1 MTAERTSTAAI
12 VVIGNEIL
20 SGKITDSNSGFLARA
35 LRRAGVSLERIFVIP
50 DDVEVIS
57 STVAA
62 AAAGYD
68 LVFTSGGIGPTHDDL
83 TIEGIAGAFQL
94 PVVEDATLRGA
105 IAKVAGEKAP
115 SAAMLRMALIPEGA
129 ELVGGDG
136 DFFPTVRVRNV
147 YVLPGVPEIFER
159 KVERLGERFQSTPF
173 HLRQVFV
180 NVYET
185 VIAEHLNA
193 TLAAFPALL
202 LGSYPKLS
210 HPEYRVRLTLES
222 KDEAYLD
229 RALADLLG
237 RLPPEQVVR
246 VE

>member
-1 MTAERTSTAAI
+1 M

-20 SGKITDSNSGFLARA
+20 SGKINDSNSGFLARA
-35 LRRAGVSLERIFVIP
+35 LRKAGVALERIHVIP
-50 DDVEVIS
+50 DDVGAIAEA
-57 STVAA
+57 VATA
-62 AAAGYD
+62 ARAYD

-83 TIEGIAGAFQL
+83 TIQGIARAFGL
-94 PVVEDATLRGA
+94 DVVEDRTLRAA
-105 IAKVAGEKAP
+105 IERVAGGKP
-115 SAAMLRMALIPEGA
+115 SPAMLRMALIPAGA

-159 KVERLGERFQSTPF
+159 KVERLEERFRGRPF
-173 HLRQVFV
+173 HLRQVYV

-185 VIAEHLNA
+185 VIAEHLDA

-229 RALADLLG
+229 RALADLLA
-237 RLPPEQVVR
+237 RLPVDTVVR
-246 VE
+246 VEP

>member
-1 MTAERTSTAAI
+1 MTAERTTTAAI

-20 SGKITDSNSGFLARA
+20 SGKITDSNSAFLAKT
-35 LRRAGVSLERIFVIP
+35 LRRAGVALERIIVIP
-50 DDVEVIS
+50 DSVDVIAE
-57 STVAA
+57 TVAT
-62 AAAGYD
+62 AAGSFD

-83 TIEGIAGAFQL
+83 TIQGIAKAFDL
-94 PVVEDATLRGA
+94 GVVEDRTLRAA
-105 IAKVAGEKAP
+105 IERVAGATP
-115 SAAMLRMALIPEGA
+115 SAAMLKMAEIPSGA
-129 ELVGGDG
+129 ELVGGEG

-159 KVERLGERFQSTPF
+159 KVSDLGDRFRTAPF

-180 NVYET
+180 SVYET
-185 VIAEHLNA
+185 AIAEHLDA

-222 KDEAYLD
+222 KDESYLE
-229 RALADLLG
+229 RALADLLA
-237 RLPPEQVVR
+237 RLPAEYVVR
-246 VE
+246 VER

>member
-1 MTAERTSTAAI
+1 MAAERTTTAAI

-20 SGKITDSNSGFLARA
+20 SGKITDSNSGYLARA
-35 LRRAGVSLERIFVIP
+35 LRKAGVALERIYVIP
-50 DDVEVIS
+50 DEIAVIAES
-57 STVAA
+57 VAGA
-62 AAAGYD
+62 ARTYD

-83 TIEGIAGAFQL
+83 TIQGIARAFGL
-94 PVVEDATLRGA
+94 PVVEDTTLRQA
-105 IAKVAGEKAP
+105 IERVAGGKP
-115 SAAMLRMALIPEGA
+115 SPAMLRMALIPAGA

-159 KVERLGERFQSTPF
+159 KVERLGERFRGSPF
-173 HLRQVFV
+173 HLRQVYV
-180 NVYET
+180 RVYET
-185 VIAEHLNA
+185 VIAEHLDA

-222 KDEAYLD
+222 KDAAYLE

-237 RLPPEQVVR
+237 RLPADAVVR
-246 VE
+246 VES

>member
-1 MTAERTSTAAI
+1 MSAERTSTAAI

-20 SGKITDSNSGFLARA
+20 SGKITDSNSGFLARV
-35 LRRAGVSLERIFVIP
+35 LRRSGVALERIVVIP
-50 DDVEVIS
+50 DVIDVIAD
-57 STVAA
+57 TIKQAA
-62 AAAGYD
+62 ACFD

-83 TIEGIAGAFQL
+83 TIQGIAKAFGL
-94 PVVEDATLRGA
+94 AVVEDRTLRAA
-105 IAKVAGEKAP
+105 IERVAGASP
-115 SAAMLRMALIPEGA
+115 SAAMLKMAEIPAGA

-159 KVERLGERFQSTPF
+159 KVNDLGDRFRSSPF

-180 NVYET
+180 SVYET
-185 VIAEHLNA
+185 SIAEHLDA

-222 KDEAYLD
+222 KDEGYLE
-229 RALADLLG
+229 RALADLLA
-237 RLPPEQVVR
+237 RLPADYVVR
-246 VE
+246 VER

>member
-50 DDVEVIS
+50 DDVDVIS
-57 STVAA
+57 STVATA
-62 AAAGYD
+62 AATYD

-83 TIEGIAGAFQL
+83 TIEGIAAAFAL

-105 IAKVAGEKAP
+105 IEKVAGEKTP

-159 KVERLGERFQSTPF
+159 KVERLGERFQSSPF

-229 RALADLLG
+229 RALADLLR
-237 RLPPEQVVR
+237 RLPVEQVVR

>member
-35 LRRAGVSLERIFVIP
+35 LRSAGVSLERIFVIP
-50 DDVEVIS
+50 DDVGVIG

-62 AAAGYD
+62 AAASYD

-83 TIEGIAGAFQL
+83 TIQGIAAAFQL
-94 PVVEDATLRGA
+94 AVVEDETLRAA
-105 IAKVAGEKAP
+105 IAKVASGTP

-129 ELVGGDG
+129 ELVGGEG

-159 KVERLGERFQSTPF
+159 KVERLGVRFQGAPF

-180 NVYET
+180 SVYET
-185 VIAEHLNA
+185 VIAEHLDA

-229 RALADLLG
+229 RALADLLR
-237 RLPPEQVVR
+237 RLPPEHVVR